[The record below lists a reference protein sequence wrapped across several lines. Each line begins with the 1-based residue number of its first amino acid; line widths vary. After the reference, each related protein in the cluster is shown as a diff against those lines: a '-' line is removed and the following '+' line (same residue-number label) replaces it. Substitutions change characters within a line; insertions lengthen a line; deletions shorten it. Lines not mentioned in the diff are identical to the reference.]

1 MLIETYI
8 YSCTPACSGLDE
20 LHSYKPVLKLLTG
33 DAELIPLKFK
43 AKTVK
48 LCSVSASR
56 SLKVVVTICPGV
68 KGPGTDCTRPGG
80 LVKFTA
86 MDSIGGTPSGDRCT
100 SMVREEEVEARKKRA
115 GAPVEI

>member
-8 YSCTPACSGLDE
+8 HATTECSALDE
-20 LHSYKPVLKLLTG
+20 LHSYIPVLKLVSG
-33 DAELIPLKFK
+33 DAELIPLKLK

-56 SLKVVVTICPGV
+56 SLSVVVTICPGL

-100 SMVREEEVEARKKRA
+100 LMVREEEVEERKERV
-115 GAPVEI
+115 GAPVEM

>member
-8 YSCTPACSGLDE
+8 HATTACSALDE
-20 LHSYKPVLKLLTG
+20 LHSYKPVLKLVSG
-33 DAELIPLKFK
+33 DAELIPLKFNAK
-43 AKTVK
+43 AVK

-68 KGPGTDCTRPGG
+68 KGPGMDCTRPGG

-100 SMVREEEVEARKKRA
+100 SMVREEEVEARKERV
-115 GAPVEI
+115 GAPVEM

>member
-1 MLIETYI
+1 M
-8 YSCTPACSGLDE
+8 SGE
-20 LHSYKPVLKLLTG
+20 PG
-33 DAELIPLKFK
+33 LIPLKFNT
-43 AKTVK
+43 KTVK

-68 KGPGTDCTRPGG
+68 KGPGTDRTKPGG

-100 SMVREEEVEARKKRA
+100 SMVREEEVEARKERA